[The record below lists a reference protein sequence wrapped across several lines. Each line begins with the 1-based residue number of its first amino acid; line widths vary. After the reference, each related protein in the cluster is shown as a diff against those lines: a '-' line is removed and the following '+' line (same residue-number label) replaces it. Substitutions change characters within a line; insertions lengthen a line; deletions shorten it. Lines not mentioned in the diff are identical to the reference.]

1 MPETR
6 VRHSP
11 AFILQTEEFSTLGKD
26 AFENSLKE
34 KLFLTFYRL
43 KMSTLGVHTNY
54 IVYLINKV
62 HFNYPKYNLEKFI
75 YPQF

>member
-1 MPETR
+1 
-6 VRHSP
+6 
-11 AFILQTEEFSTLGKD
+11 
-26 AFENSLKE
+26 
-34 KLFLTFYRL
+34 
-43 KMSTLGVHTNY
+43 MSTLGVHTNY